1 MKKHIVFIIVIMVI
15 GGLIVFLNP
24 FGKGLNKVKS
34 PISNKNN
41 IGKVERRDID
51 KNNKNLE
58 GANDKEKT
66 KNSGNVSIVNPNT
79 GEEDISNLSSNEKT
93 IQGFDCEKENELF
106 DDKQMYFENIKILYD
121 NFNFSDVEDMKY
133 EIQKYIHQYISKDIL
148 DCEVL
153 VDTFQQNGKK
163 YSFNLN
169 IENVKEF
176 KIEVV
181 LKDDGSFENMKIY
194 HVL

>member
-1 MKKHIVFIIVIMVI
+1 MKKHIIFIIVIMVI

-41 IGKVERRDID
+41 ISKVERRDTD
-51 KNNKNLE
+51 KNNKNVE

-66 KNSGNVSIVNPNT
+66 NNSGNVSIVNPNT

>member
-1 MKKHIVFIIVIMVI
+1 MKKHIIFIIVIMVI

-41 IGKVERRDID
+41 IGKVERRDTD
-51 KNNKNLE
+51 KNNE
-58 GANDKEKT
+58 
-66 KNSGNVSIVNPNT
+66 NVSIINPNT